1 MAKPLNKNKTK
12 TNRQGRRTGVFMIT
26 GVVLILC
33 FILTYNSFDMKASLR
48 EKSAEIEE
56 LQAQVDEQEQLQEE
70 LAKESEYINSDDYIE
85 QIARDKLGLVNDNE
99 IVFKKQDAGSQAE

>member
-1 MAKPLNKNKTK
+1 MTKPLNKNKMK
-12 TNRQGRRTGVFMIT
+12 NNRRERRTGVFMIT

-56 LQAQVDEQEQLQEE
+56 LQAQVDEQEQLKEE

-99 IVFKKQDAGSQAE
+99 IVFKKQDSGSQDE